1 VSKRQSNNSC
11 VHTLARFGGLQI
23 GELHPLGITRSVA
36 SPRLPRLDRL
46 LWSLGRLLYP
56 ANCCRPQPTPI
67 SGSDGIVADAVKFK
81 YIPAPLTEAQL
92 KEIFQVDAGA
102 LIWRQV
108 RSLRRNAWPSTTP
121 SANLFPCGGA

>member
-1 VSKRQSNNSC
+1 
-11 VHTLARFGGLQI
+11 
-23 GELHPLGITRSVA
+23 
-36 SPRLPRLDRL
+36 
-46 LWSLGRLLYP
+46 
-56 ANCCRPQPTPI
+56 
-67 SGSDGIVADAVKFK
+67 VADAVKFK